1 MNSNSNINF
10 ITNKPHR
17 SFFHE
22 LRESFSN
29 CNRFFMS
36 VAFIHMSGL
45 QIFMDEFKDAESNKV
60 EGKVITTNYMLGTEP
75 NALEALLKLKNIQ
88 TRVYDTTVKSNGGF
102 HTKGYIFDMGDYY
115 KVIIGSSNL
124 THSALKTNQEW
135 NLSILLKNEPLH
147 EQIINEFNHLWDK
160 SECLDQSYLDSY
172 RSIYYQNHDSEQS
185 KMYEQIISFLQQS
198 EGYQFLRDIASFI
211 DIDEEILKQN
221 LAIEFSK
228 DIKPNSMQE
237 QAMERLKELRDQ
249 NEKRALII
257 SATGTGKTYLAAFD
271 ALQFQPKRLLF
282 VVHRAKILKDA
293 EKTFKNIMPK
303 IKSGILTGTSKVYN
317 VDYLFATNTMM
328 SKDEVLNG
336 YASDY
341 FDYIVIDEAHR
352 SAAPTYRKIIDYF
365 KPKFLLGMTA
375 TPERTDALSIFKL
388 YDRNIAIEIRLRGA
402 LEKSLVV
409 PFHYFGI
416 EDAVTDY
423 KDIQISEIDKLAER
437 LNIKVRVDLIIENI
451 EKFSFSGKKRRAL
464 GFCVNKKH
472 AEYMASEFNKL
483 NYPSICLTGDSS
495 DDEREYAI
503 YRLENEVDNLS
514 FIFTVDIFNE
524 GIDIPSVNL
533 ILMLRPTESPIIFTQ
548 QLGRGLRHN
557 PYKDFLTVLDFIGN
571 HNKSFLIPIA
581 LAGDNSYDKD
591 DLIEA
596 TKNDFFDIPGD
607 TFIRLEEQSKQRIL
621 EQLESV
627 NFNQIKFLKEAY
639 FNVKNT
645 VMQLTNKISYPSLM
659 HYDMG
664 GFDPVRF
671 INSKGSYIK
680 FVEYVED
687 DIELTKFTN
696 NTELYKYIKFVDDMI
711 PIKKPEIF
719 VILSLLLDNNSISIE
734 DIIKEVSKY
743 TRYSSTD
750 YIEYVVNLLNHDY
763 YDSID
768 SYKYG
773 KFIFIN
779 GDKTIERSK
788 QFDINLK
795 DNLFETVLRDS
806 IDYGLFR
813 YLHEFPL
820 VEDAERN
827 FQLYHPYNMR
837 EVAMIMKYDKKLSA
851 FRGQGVL
858 RIDKD
863 YFLFVDLLKHEVK
876 ESIDYKDTFIDKK
889 YFQWESQNKT
899 TQSSIPGQNF
909 INHIELGY
917 SLHLF
922 VRKNKVE
929 DGVIQGYTYFGKVIT
944 KDYTGNKPIRF
955 RFELEDE
962 VPESIYYRFETKKEE
977 Q

>member
-1 MNSNSNINF
+1 MNTNSSVNF

-22 LRESFSN
+22 LRESFLN
-29 CNRFFMS
+29 CNRFFIS

-45 QIFMDEFKDAESNKV
+45 QIFMDELKTAERNKV
-60 EGKVITTNYMLGTEP
+60 KGKVITTNYMLGTEP
-75 NALEALLKLKNIQ
+75 NALETLLKLKNIE
-88 TRVYDTTVKSNGGF
+88 TRVYDSTINSNRGF

-135 NLSILLKNEPLH
+135 NISIVLKNDPLND
-147 EQIINEFNHLWDK
+147 QIIDEFNYLWEK
-160 SECLDQSYLDSY
+160 SEILDLSFLESY
-172 RSIYYQNHDSEQS
+172 RNIYYQRHDSEQS
-185 KMYEQIISFLQQS
+185 KMYEQIVSFLQQS
-198 EGYQFLRDIASFI
+198 EGYKFLKDIASFI
-211 DIDEEILKQN
+211 EIDETELRRK
-221 LAIEFSK
+221 LAIELSK
-228 DIKPNSMQE
+228 EIKPNFMQE
-237 QAMERLKELRDQ
+237 QAMERLKELREQ

-271 ALQFQPKRLLF
+271 ALQVQPKRLLF

-293 EKTFKNIMPK
+293 EKTFKNVMPK
-303 IKSGILTGTSKVYN
+303 IRSGILTGTSKNYG

-328 SKDEVLNG
+328 SKDEVLKS
-336 YASDY
+336 YSPDY

-352 SAAPTYRKIIDYF
+352 SAASTYQRIIEYF

-375 TPERTDALSIFKL
+375 TPERTDALNIFKI
-388 YDRNIAIEIRLRGA
+388 YDKNIAIEIRLRGA

-416 EDAVTDY
+416 EDIATDY
-423 KDIQISEIDKLAER
+423 KDIQLNDIDQLAEK
-437 LNIKVRVDLIIENI
+437 LNVKVRVDLIIENI

-472 AEYMASEFNKL
+472 AEYMADEFNKL
-483 NYPSICLTGDSS
+483 NYPSIHLTGDNN
-495 DDEREYAI
+495 DEEREDAI
-503 YRLENEVDNLS
+503 TRLENDDDNLS

-533 ILMLRPTESPIIFTQ
+533 VLMLRPTESPIIFTQ
-548 QLGRGLRHN
+548 QLGRGLRLN

-571 HNKSFLIPIA
+571 HNKTFLIPIA

-607 TFIRLEEQSKQRIL
+607 TFIRLEEQTKERIL
-621 EQLESV
+621 TQLESV

-639 FNVKNT
+639 FNVKNSI
-645 VMQLTNKISYPSLM
+645 MQVSNKYTFPSLM
-659 HYDMG
+659 HYDMD

-680 FVEYVED
+680 FVEYAED
-687 DIELTKFTN
+687 DDLITEFVN
-696 NTELYKYIKFVDDMI
+696 NLEYYKYIKFVDDLI
-711 PIKKPEIF
+711 PIKKPEII
-719 VILSLLLDNNSISIE
+719 VIISLLLENKFVAISE
-734 DIIKEVSKY
+734 IIKEVSKY
-743 TRYSSTD
+743 TRHSSID
-750 YIEYVVNLLNHDY
+750 YLKYIIELLNHDY

-768 SYKYG
+768 SKKYG
-773 KFIFIN
+773 KFIEVSN
-779 GDKTIERSK
+779 DDTIKRSIE
-788 QFDINLK
+788 FDSNLK
-795 DNLFETVLRDS
+795 DSFFEKVLRDS
-806 IDYGLFR
+806 VEYGLFR

-820 VEDAERN
+820 VEDADN
-827 FQLYHPYNMR
+827 QFQLYHPYNMR
-837 EVAMIMKYDKKLSA
+837 EVAMLMSYNKKLSA

-876 ESIDYKDTFIDKK
+876 ESIDYKDIFIDQNH
-889 YFQWESQNKT
+889 FQWESQNQT
-899 TQSSIPGQNF
+899 TQQSVVGQNL
-909 INHIELGY
+909 IKHTELGY
-917 SLHLF
+917 ALHIF
-922 VRKNKVE
+922 VRKNKLE

-944 KDYTGNKPIRF
+944 KEFTGNKPIRF
-955 RFELEDE
+955 IFELENQ
-962 VPESIYYRFETKKEE
+962 VPESIYYRFETKKE
-977 Q
+977 

>member
-1 MNSNSNINF
+1 MNTNSNINF

-22 LRESFSN
+22 LRESFSS

-45 QIFMDEFKDAESNKV
+45 QIFMDELKDAEAKKV

-75 NALEALLKLKNIQ
+75 NALELLLKLGNVE
-88 TRVYDTTVKSNGGF
+88 TRVYDTTNKSNGGF
-102 HTKGYIFDMGDYY
+102 HTKGYIFDMGEYY

-135 NLSILLKNEPLH
+135 NISILLKNEPLH
-147 EQIINEFNHLWDK
+147 SQIINEFNHLWDK
-160 SECLDQSYLDSY
+160 SEILDKNFLDSY

-198 EGYQFLRDIASFI
+198 EGYKFLKDIASFI
-211 DIDEEILKQN
+211 DIDEEMLKQK

-228 DIKPNSMQE
+228 EIKPNFMQE

-293 EKTFKNIMPK
+293 EKTFKNIMPN
-303 IKSGILTGTSKVYN
+303 IKSGILTGTSKVYH

-328 SKDEVLNG
+328 SKDEILSN
-336 YASDY
+336 YTSDY

-352 SAAPTYRKIIDYF
+352 SAASTYRKIIDYF
-365 KPKFLLGMTA
+365 TPKFLLGMTA

-423 KDIQISEIDKLAER
+423 KGIQINEIDKLAER

-472 AEYMASEFNKL
+472 AEYMALEFNKL
-483 NYPSICLTGDSS
+483 GYHSIYLTGDSL
-495 DDEREYAI
+495 DEERENAI
-503 YRLENEVDNLS
+503 YRLEDENDQLS

-533 ILMLRPTESPIIFTQ
+533 VLMLRPTESPIIFTQ

-627 NFNQIKFLKEAY
+627 NFNQIKYLKEAY
-639 FNVKNT
+639 FSVKNS
-645 VMQLTNKISYPSLM
+645 VMQLTNKFSYPSLM
-659 HYDMG
+659 HYDMD

-680 FVEYVED
+680 FVEYVEED
-687 DIELTKFTN
+687 VLLSEFVNNIEA
-696 NTELYKYIKFVDDMI
+696 YKYIKFVDDMI
-711 PIKKPEIF
+711 PVKKPEVF
-719 VILSLLLDNNSISIE
+719 VILSLLLDNKVITMT

-743 TRYSSTD
+743 TRHISKD
-750 YIEYVVNLLNHDY
+750 YIDYVIRLLNHDF
-763 YDSID
+763 YDAID
-768 SYKYG
+768 SKKYG
-773 KFIFIN
+773 KFISFN
-779 GDKTIERSK
+779 DGNEIERSN
-788 QFDINLK
+788 QFDLNLRK
-795 DNLFETVLRDS
+795 PLFEKILRDS
-806 IDYGLFR
+806 VEYGLFR

-820 VEDAERN
+820 IEDAQRK

-837 EVAMIMKYDKKLSA
+837 EVAMIMEYDKKLSA

-858 RIDKD
+858 RIEKD

-876 ESIDYKDTFIDKK
+876 QSIDYKDVFIDQKH
-889 YFQWESQNKT
+889 FQWESQNKT

-909 INHIELGY
+909 IRHIELGY

-922 VRKNKVE
+922 VRKNKLE

-944 KDYTGNKPIRF
+944 RDFTGNKPIRF
-955 RFELEDE
+955 RFELEDQ

-977 Q
+977 